1 MAHLYKAARQ
11 CTCGYTTMHRSNFRK
26 HTINC
31 KAIVSD
37 KDVMLQNLQREL
49 DEAKEQLAKK
59 DEQLAA
65 KDRQIE
71 EKDRQID
78 ELIKLAHKPRTTT
91 TNNITQNVTLDLNI
105 FGQESLE
112 HIKPEHYQ
120 ELIKDPPNAVSRYLK
135 LMRRIK
141 NNCNVKCPNKKQP
154 MYQVLIE
161 NHDGEKE
168 WEPREQEE
176 VCENIYLD
184 ASSVLESEADEETR
198 YGSKF
203 LDFQDKIKASIE
215 GEDNKREYNK
225 QLQKIH
231 YVITS

>member
-1 MAHLYKAARQ
+1 MAHLYKVARQ
-11 CTCGYTTMHRSNFRK
+11 CTCGYATMGRSNWRN
-26 HTINC
+26 HTLTC
-31 KAIVSD
+31 KTIVSD

-49 DEAKEQLAKK
+49 EQAKEQLLTK

-71 EKDRQID
+71 

-112 HIKPEHYQ
+112 HIKPEDYQ

-135 LMRRIK
+135 MKRKIK
-141 NNCNVKCPNKKQP
+141 NNCNVKCPNKKLG
-154 MYQVLIE
+154 MYQVLIQ

-168 WEPREQEE
+168 WECRTQKE
-176 VCENIYLD
+176 VCSELYED
-184 ASSVLESEADEETR
+184 ASILLESEADEETR
-198 YGSKF
+198 YGSRF
-203 LDFQDKIKASIE
+203 LDFQDKIRASHD
-215 GEDNKREYNK
+215 GKDGGRQYNE